1 MAISKKNQ
9 KGFTLI
15 EMLVVLA
22 VFSTFLIVA
31 MDLFLTI
38 NRVQRQ
44 TEVSERVLSENRFIM
59 ETMAQL
65 ARAGRIDYE
74 AYPDPTNPIANPAD
88 ELIVRQ
94 GDEQVRLKQQTSF
107 CPSSEST
114 PCATISRDGGA
125 TWASITPRGMRVT
138 NLKFIITP
146 QLNPFYFDGADYL
159 AQDQPQITIVF
170 GLMSTREISGQD
182 VEVNNQTTISM
193 REYVR

>member
-1 MAISKKNQ
+1 MAINKKNQ

-38 NRVQRQ
+38 NRVQRR

-65 ARAGRIDYE
+65 ARTGRIDYE
-74 AYPDPTNPIANPAD
+74 AYPDPTNPIANPTD

-107 CPSSEST
+107 CPSSQSA

-138 NLKFIITP
+138 NLKFIVTP
-146 QLNPFYFDGADYL
+146 QLNPFYFDGVDYL
-159 AQDQPQITIVF
+159 AQDQPQVTIIF
-170 GLMSTREISGQD
+170 GLASTREISGQD
-182 VEVNNQTTISM
+182 IEVNNQTTISM